1 MSIEISVISS
11 LLAAAIGSSFFKEAI
26 ETIFKEK
33 VKEKSISSA
42 NIIERNLVAE
52 SPPQYLTREK
62 EAEIAA
68 DAALEV
74 LNSTYQSIAEIR
86 NERMRQAKLA
96 FNVAVTLMIIGVL
109 IIFLGILLLWLKENI
124 SSGLITIASG
134 AVSEVLSV
142 IVFSFNKETNNRL
155 DEIRKELSVIET
167 ARVGL
172 SIAKQI
178 ENLEKRD
185 HAISELSRRIQNG

>member
-1 MSIEISVISS
+1 VSIEISVISS

-26 ETIFKEK
+26 ETLFKEK
-33 VKEKSISSA
+33 VKEKSVS
-42 NIIERNLVAE
+42 NGNFIEGNSVAE
-52 SPPQYLTREK
+52 SASQYLTREK

-74 LNSTYQSIAEIR
+74 LNSTYQSISEIR

-96 FNVAVTLMIIGVL
+96 FNVAVSLMIVGVL
-109 IIFLGILLLWLKENI
+109 VIFLGVLLLWFKEEI

>member
-1 MSIEISVISS
+1 VSIEISVISS